1 MGGFGLVASLFGKF
15 SVKRITY
22 SPEAKINLK
31 KKKKQEEKQTQLH
44 NPLVGC
50 LNVLLFNRLSV
61 QVNLNWKLWAEH
73 LLSWP
78 GKLAV

>member
-15 SVKRITY
+15 SVKRIIY

-31 KKKKQEEKQTQLH
+31 KKKPRRKANQLH

-50 LNVLLFNRLSV
+50 LNIFLFNRLSV
-61 QVNLNWKLWAEH
+61 QVNLNWKLRAEH
-73 LLSWP
+73 LLSRP
-78 GKLAV
+78 GKPAI